1 MKRNSFLYAIA
12 GIAVWGL
19 ASCSSSDNMHPE
31 QTDGRVPVELT
42 NNIIGAVTRAATT
55 LNESALTTGDITV
68 RTSEAYATAYTY
80 TAGAEGAMTST
91 APAYYPA
98 GGASIDIVAYSP
110 ANANDGTSE
119 TFTVSADQ
127 SSDDAYIASDLL
139 WAKAENKNSASGA
152 VNIAFAHKM
161 AKIIVNVTAGNGI
174 STIQSITLKN
184 IKRQCTFDYASGA
197 VSDVA
202 EVSGAT
208 DVAVT
213 TGGTTASS
221 MGAACIPAQDL
232 IGDFIEITTDKGTAT
247 YRLSSAK
254 PVSSGNYYTINLTLN
269 LAAVGTTNTIEA
281 WSDYGSVNIL
291 PTGGGW
297 TVSVSGTYTYTGS
310 AIVPAAADITVKDIS
325 DNIVS
330 SSDYGVYCDN
340 NINAGE
346 ARIIVY
352 GINSHAGSAATGTY
366 TIGKKAGTI
375 GYATT
380 DISKRYGDA
389 AFINTLTKNG
399 DGTVAYTSSN
409 ESVATVDSDGK
420 VKITQGATS
429 GSTATITAT
438 VTPTDNF
445 TFENPSATYTL
456 TVSSAAYT
464 ISQLKT
470 DASNGS
476 GSEHLGYEVW
486 SNGDLIHKDSGV
498 TPTDGSATKVGYV
511 AYLSTTDVDT
521 GVSGS
526 RILVLSAVDVGNKTS
541 WGPKS
546 SCTSHTTL
554 SGNSSLCGYSNTSTM
569 VNCANQHLAAEAA
582 WNYSAAIPSGG
593 ATPAHWFLPSFKQ
606 YEVMIAAF
614 DPNVVNDKN
623 NKSFPNFKNNMD
635 WEQDS
640 YWTSTEPGSVSL
652 AYALYA
658 SGSRDSNE
666 DDPIF
671 IGGYLK
677 SSSLRVRACFAY

>member
-42 NNIIGAVTRAATT
+42 NNIIGAVTRAATM

-174 STIQSITLKN
+174 STIQSITLKK

-232 IGDFIEITTDKGTAT
+232 IGNFIEITTDKGTAT

-254 PVSSGNYYTINLTLN
+254 PVSAGNYYTINLTLN

-310 AIVPAAADITVKDIS
+310 AIVPTAAAITVKDVS

-340 NINAGE
+340 NISAGE

-352 GINSHAGSAATGTY
+352 GINSHAGYAATGTY

-375 GYATT
+375 EYATT
-380 DISKRYGDA
+380 NISKRYGDA
-389 AFINTLTKNG
+389 AFINPLTKNG
-399 DGTVAYTSSN
+399 VGTVAYTSSN
-409 ESVATVDSDGK
+409 ESVATVGSDGK

-438 VTPTDNF
+438 VTPNVNF
-445 TFENPSATYTL
+445 TFETPSVTYTL

-470 DASNGS
+470 DAGNGS
-476 GSEHLGYEVW
+476 GSEFLGYEVW

-498 TPTDGSATKVGYV
+498 TPTDANATKVGYV
-511 AYLSTTDVDT
+511 AYLSTNDVDT

-541 WGPKS
+541 WGPASK
-546 SCTSHTTL
+546 CHTL
-554 SGNSSLCGYSNTSTM
+554 SDINSLCGYSNTSTM
-569 VNCANQHLAAEAA
+569 VNCANEHLPAEAA
-582 WNYSAAIPSGG
+582 WNYSTTIPTVGG
-593 ATPAHWFLPSFKQ
+593 TQVQWFLPSSKQ

-614 DPNVVNDKN
+614 DPNVVNNSKD
-623 NKSFPNFKNNMD
+623 KSFPNFKNNMD

-640 YWTSTEPGSVSL
+640 YWTSTETGTVSQN

-658 SGSRDSNE
+658 SGSRDSY
-666 DDPIF
+666 DDDSPIF
-671 IGGYLK
+671 IEGNIK

>member
-254 PVSSGNYYTINLTLN
+254 PVSAGNYYTINLTLN

-352 GINSHAGSAATGTY
+352 GINSHAGSSATGTY

-375 GYATT
+375 NYATT
-380 DISKRYGDA
+380 EISKRYGDA

-429 GSTATITAT
+429 GSTAIITAT

-445 TFENPSATYTL
+445 TFEDPSVTYTL

-464 ISQLKT
+464 ISQLK
-470 DASNGS
+470 ANVGS
-476 GSEHLGYEVW
+476 GSGYLGYEVW

-498 TPTDGSATKVGYV
+498 TPTDASATKVGYV
-511 AYLSTTDVDT
+511 AYLSTSDVDT

-541 WGPKS
+541 WGPTS
-546 SCTSHTTL
+546 RCSSHTL
-554 SGNSSLCGYSNTSTM
+554 SDDSSLRGYSNTSTM
-569 VNCANQHLAAEAA
+569 VNCANEHLAAKAA
-582 WNYSAAIPSGG
+582 WNYSTAIPTGG
-593 ATPAHWFLPSFKQ
+593 ATPAHWFLPSSKQ

-614 DPNVVNDKN
+614 DPNVVNN
-623 NKSFPNFKNNMD
+623 NTNKSFPNFKKNMD

-640 YWTSTEPGSVSL
+640 YWTSSESPSTQKFAS
-652 AYALYA
+652 ALYA
-658 SGSRDSNE
+658 SGSWDYDYDEPN
-666 DDPIF
+666 F
-671 IGGYLK
+671 IGGKDK

>member
-254 PVSSGNYYTINLTLN
+254 PVSAGNYYTINLTLN

-375 GYATT
+375 EYATT
-380 DISKRYGDA
+380 AISKRYGDA

-470 DASNGS
+470 DAGNGS

-498 TPTDGSATKVGYV
+498 TPTDANATKVGYV

-546 SCTSHTTL
+546 KCSSHTL
-554 SGNSSLCGYSNTSTM
+554 SNNSSLCGYSNTSTM
-569 VNCANQHLAAEAA
+569 VNCANEHAAKAA
-582 WNYSAAIPSGG
+582 WNYSTTIPTVGG
-593 ATPAHWFLPSFKQ
+593 TPVQWFLPSFKQ

-614 DPNVVNDKN
+614 DPNVN
-623 NKSFPNFKNNMD
+623 NIHNSFPNFEKNMD
-635 WEQDS
+635 WEHDS
-640 YWTSTEPGSVSL
+640 YWTSTETGSVPL
-652 AYALYA
+652 AHALYA
-658 SGSRDSNE
+658 SGSRDSGT

-671 IGGYLK
+671 IAGKNK
-677 SSSLRVRACFAY
+677 SNSLRVRACFAY

>member
-19 ASCSSSDNMHPE
+19 ASCSSSDNMHLE

-254 PVSSGNYYTINLTLN
+254 PVSAGNYYTINLTLN

-297 TVSVSGTYTYTGS
+297 TVCVSGTYTYTGS

-346 ARIIVY
+346 AKIIVY

-375 GYATT
+375 EYATT

-429 GSTATITAT
+429 GSTAIITAT

-445 TFENPSATYTL
+445 TFEDPSVTYTL

-464 ISQLKT
+464 ISQLK
-470 DASNGS
+470 ANVGS
-476 GSEHLGYEVW
+476 GSGYLGYEVW

-498 TPTDGSATKVGYV
+498 TPTDASATKVGYV
-511 AYLSTTDVDT
+511 AYLSTSDVDT

-541 WGPKS
+541 WGPTS
-546 SCTSHTTL
+546 RCSSHTL
-554 SGNSSLCGYSNTSTM
+554 SDDSSLRGYSNTSTM
-569 VNCANQHLAAEAA
+569 VNCANEHLAAKAA
-582 WNYSAAIPSGG
+582 WNYSTAIPTGG
-593 ATPAHWFLPSFKQ
+593 ATPAHWFLPSSKQ

-614 DPNVVNDKN
+614 DPNVVNNNN
-623 NKSFPNFKNNMD
+623 NKSFPNFKKNMD

-640 YWTSTEPGSVSL
+640 YWTSSESPSTQKFAS
-652 AYALYA
+652 ALYA
-658 SGSRDSNE
+658 SGSWDYDYDEPN
-666 DDPIF
+666 F
-671 IGGYLK
+671 IGGKDK

>member
-42 NNIIGAVTRAATT
+42 NNIIGAVTRAATK

-254 PVSSGNYYTINLTLN
+254 TVSAGNYYTINLTLN

-310 AIVPAAADITVKDIS
+310 AIMPAADKITVKDVS
-325 DNIVS
+325 NNIVS
-330 SSDYGVYCDN
+330 SSDYGVYFDN

-352 GINSHAGSAATGTY
+352 GINSHAGYAATGTY
-366 TIGKKAGTI
+366 TIGKKTGTI
-375 GYATT
+375 EYATPH
-380 DISKRYGDA
+380 ISKRYGDA
-389 AFINTLTKNG
+389 AFINPLTKNG

-445 TFENPSATYTL
+445 TFEVPSVTYTL
-456 TVSSAAYT
+456 TVSDVYT
-464 ISQLKT
+464 ISQLK
-470 DASNGS
+470 ANVGS
-476 GSEHLGYEVW
+476 GSGYLGYEVW

-498 TPTDGSATKVGYV
+498 RPTDANATKVGYV
-511 AYLSTTDVDT
+511 AYLSTNDVDT

-541 WGPKS
+541 WGPNWKCS
-546 SCTSHTTL
+546 SHTL
-554 SGNSSLCGYSNTSTM
+554 SDISSLCGYNNTYTM
-569 VNCANQHLAAEAA
+569 VNCGDNEHLAAKAA
-582 WNYSAAIPSGG
+582 WNYSAAIPSGD
-593 ATPAHWFLPSFKQ
+593 ATPAHWFLPSSKQ

-614 DPNVVNDKN
+614 DPNVVNNND
-623 NKSFPNFKNNMD
+623 NKSFPNFKKNMD

-640 YWTSTEPGSVSL
+640 YWTSTEASSVSL

-658 SGSRDSNE
+658 SGYRDSY
-666 DDPIF
+666 DAPIF
-671 IGGYLK
+671 IAGNSK
-677 SSSLRVRACFAY
+677 SNSLHVRACFAY

>member
-174 STIQSITLKN
+174 STIQSITLKS

-254 PVSSGNYYTINLTLN
+254 PVSAGNYYTINLTLN

-310 AIVPAAADITVKDIS
+310 AIVPAAADITVKDVS

-375 GYATT
+375 EYATT

-429 GSTATITAT
+429 GSTTITAT

-445 TFENPSATYTL
+445 TFEAPSVTYTL

-470 DASNGS
+470 DAGNGS

-498 TPTDGSATKVGYV
+498 TPTDANATKVGYV
-511 AYLSTTDVDT
+511 AYLSTNDVDT

-526 RILVLSAVDVGNKTS
+526 RILVLSAVDVGNTS
-541 WGPKS
+541 WGPTS
-546 SCTSHTTL
+546 SCSSHTL
-554 SGNSSLCGYSNTSTM
+554 SDPNSLCGYSNTSTM
-569 VNCANQHLAAEAA
+569 VNCANEHLAAEAA

-593 ATPAHWFLPSFKQ
+593 ATPAHWFMPSSKQ

-614 DPNVVNDKN
+614 DLNVVNN
-623 NKSFPNFKNNMD
+623 NDDKSFPNFKNNMD

-640 YWTSTEPGSVSL
+640 YWTSTETGTVSQN

-658 SGSRDSNE
+658 SGSRDSY

-671 IGGYLK
+671 IAGNFK

>member
-127 SSDDAYIASDLL
+127 SSNDAYIASDLL

-232 IGDFIEITTDKGTAT
+232 IGNFIEITTDKGTAT

-254 PVSSGNYYTINLTLN
+254 PVSAGNYYTINLTLN

-281 WSDYGSVNIL
+281 WSDHGSVNIL

-310 AIVPAAADITVKDIS
+310 AIVPAAADITVKDDS

-375 GYATT
+375 AYATT

-399 DGTVAYTSSN
+399 DGMVAYTSSN
-409 ESVATVDSDGK
+409 ENVATVDSDGK

-445 TFENPSATYTL
+445 TFEDPSVTYTL

-470 DASNGS
+470 DAGNGS

-498 TPTDGSATKVGYV
+498 TPTDANATKVGYV
-511 AYLSTTDVDT
+511 AYLSTNDVDT

-526 RILVLSAVDVGNKTS
+526 RILVLSAVDVGNKMS
-541 WGPKS
+541 WGPTS
-546 SCTSHTTL
+546 RCSSHTL
-554 SGNSSLCGYSNTSTM
+554 SDNSSLCGYSNTSTM
-569 VNCANQHLAAEAA
+569 VNCANEHLAAKAA
-582 WNYSAAIPSGG
+582 WNYSTTIPTVGG
-593 ATPAHWFLPSFKQ
+593 TSVQWFLPSYKQ

-614 DPNVVNDKN
+614 DPNVVNNSN

-640 YWTSTEPGSVSL
+640 YWTSTETYSISHN
-652 AYALYA
+652 AYALHE
-658 SGSRDSNE
+658 SGRRDS
-666 DDPIF
+666 DDEPIF
-671 IGGYLK
+671 IAGNNK

>member
-254 PVSSGNYYTINLTLN
+254 PVSAGNYYTINLTLN
-269 LAAVGTTNTIEA
+269 LAAVGTINTIEA
-281 WSDYGSVNIL
+281 WSDCGSVNIL

-310 AIVPAAADITVKDIS
+310 AIVPAAADITVKDVS
-325 DNIVS
+325 DNVVS

-375 GYATT
+375 AYATT
-380 DISKRYGDA
+380 NISKRYGDA

-429 GSTATITAT
+429 GSTATVTAT

-445 TFENPSATYTL
+445 TFEDPSVNYTL

-464 ISQLKT
+464 ISQLKI
-470 DASNGS
+470 DADNGL

-498 TPTDGSATKVGYV
+498 TPTDANATKVGYV
-511 AYLSTTDVDT
+511 AYLSTNDVDT

-526 RILVLSAVDVGNKTS
+526 RILVLSAVDVGDKTS
-541 WGPKS
+541 WGPAS
-546 SCTSHTTL
+546 RCSSHTL
-554 SGNSSLCGYSNTSTM
+554 SDSWSLCGYSNTSTM
-569 VNCANQHLAAEAA
+569 VNCTSDHLAAQAA
-582 WNYSAAIPSGG
+582 WNYSTTIPTGG
-593 ATPAHWFLPSFKQ
+593 ATPAHWFLPSYKQ
-606 YEVMIAAF
+606 YVVMIAAF
-614 DPNVVNDKN
+614 DPNVVNN
-623 NKSFPNFKNNMD
+623 NNDKSFPNFKKNMD

-640 YWTSTEPGSVSL
+640 YWTSTEANSVSKN

-658 SGSRDSNE
+658 SGSWDNDYE
-666 DDPIF
+666 APIF
-671 IGGYLK
+671 IAGNLK

>member
-1 MKRNSFLYAIA
+1 MKRNSFLYAI
-12 GIAVWGL
+12 
-19 ASCSSSDNMHPE
+19 
-31 QTDGRVPVELT
+31 
-42 NNIIGAVTRAATT
+42 NIIGAVTRAATT

-184 IKRQCTFDYASGA
+184 IKRHCTFDYASGA

-208 DVAVT
+208 DMAVT

-254 PVSSGNYYTINLTLN
+254 PVSAGNYYTINLTLN

-352 GINSHAGSAATGTY
+352 GINSHAGSSATGTY

-375 GYATT
+375 NYATT
-380 DISKRYGDA
+380 EISKRYGDA

-429 GSTATITAT
+429 GSTAIITAT

-445 TFENPSATYTL
+445 TFEDPSVTYTL

-464 ISQLKT
+464 ISQLK
-470 DASNGS
+470 ANVGS
-476 GSEHLGYEVW
+476 GSGYLGYEVW

-498 TPTDGSATKVGYV
+498 TPTDASATKVGYV
-511 AYLSTTDVDT
+511 AYLSTSDVDT

-541 WGPKS
+541 WGPTS
-546 SCTSHTTL
+546 RCSSHTL
-554 SGNSSLCGYSNTSTM
+554 SDDSSLRGYSNTSTM
-569 VNCANQHLAAEAA
+569 VNCANEHLAAKAA
-582 WNYSAAIPSGG
+582 WNYSTAIPTGG
-593 ATPAHWFLPSFKQ
+593 ATPAHWFLPSSKQ

-614 DPNVVNDKN
+614 DPNVVNN
-623 NKSFPNFKNNMD
+623 NTNKSFPNFKKNMD

-640 YWTSTEPGSVSL
+640 YWTSSESPSTQKFAS
-652 AYALYA
+652 ALYA
-658 SGSRDSNE
+658 SGSWDYDYDEPN
-666 DDPIF
+666 F
-671 IGGYLK
+671 IGGKDK

>member
-80 TAGAEGAMTST
+80 TAGAVGAMTST

-98 GGASIDIVAYSP
+98 GRANIDIVAYSP
-110 ANANDGTSE
+110 ANANNGTSE

-127 SSDDAYIASDLL
+127 SSNDAYIASDLL

-221 MGAACIPAQDL
+221 MGAACIPAQAL

-247 YRLSSAK
+247 YRLSNAKSVSA
-254 PVSSGNYYTINLTLN
+254 GNYYTINLTLN

-297 TVSVSGTYTYTGS
+297 TVSVSGTYTYSGS
-310 AIVPAAADITVKDIS
+310 AIVPAAADITVKDVS

-352 GINSHAGSAATGTY
+352 GINSHGGYAATGTY

-445 TFENPSATYTL
+445 TFENPSVTYTL

-464 ISQLKT
+464 ISQLK
-470 DASNGS
+470 ANVGS
-476 GSEHLGYEVW
+476 GSGYLGYEVW

-498 TPTDGSATKVGYV
+498 TPTESNATKVGYV
-511 AYLSTTDVDT
+511 AYLSTSDVDT
-521 GVSGS
+521 GVEGS
-526 RILVLSAVDVGNKTS
+526 RVLVLSAVDVCNKTS
-541 WGPKS
+541 WGPASK
-546 SCTSHTTL
+546 CPSHTL
-554 SGNSSLCGYSNTSTM
+554 SNNSSLCGYSNTSTM
-569 VNCANQHLAAEAA
+569 VNCANEHAAKAA
-582 WNYSAAIPSGG
+582 WNYSTTIPKVGDTSVQ
-593 ATPAHWFLPSFKQ
+593 WFLPSSKQ

-614 DPNVVNDKN
+614 DPNVN
-623 NKSFPNFKNNMD
+623 NSNNSFPNFYNNMD

-640 YWTSTEPGSVSL
+640 YWTSTEASSVSL
-652 AYALYA
+652 AHALYA
-658 SGSRDSNE
+658 SGYRDSE
-666 DDPIF
+666 YDTPIF
-671 IGGYLK
+671 IGGTNK

>member
-1 MKRNSFLYAIA
+1 MTVIKI
-12 GIAVWGL
+12 
-19 ASCSSSDNMHPE
+19 
-31 QTDGRVPVELT
+31 Q
-42 NNIIGAVTRAATT
+42 TT
-55 LNESALTTGDITV
+55 LGDITV

-254 PVSSGNYYTINLTLN
+254 PVSAGNYYTINLTLN

-352 GINSHAGSAATGTY
+352 GINSHAGSSATGTY

-375 GYATT
+375 NYATT
-380 DISKRYGDA
+380 EISKRYGDA

-429 GSTATITAT
+429 GSTAIITAT

-445 TFENPSATYTL
+445 TFEDPSVTYTL

-464 ISQLKT
+464 ISQLK
-470 DASNGS
+470 ANVGS
-476 GSEHLGYEVW
+476 GSGYLGYEVW

-498 TPTDGSATKVGYV
+498 TPTDASATKVGYV
-511 AYLSTTDVDT
+511 AYLSTSDVDT

-541 WGPKS
+541 WGPTS
-546 SCTSHTTL
+546 RCSSHTL
-554 SGNSSLCGYSNTSTM
+554 SDDSSLRGYSNTSTM
-569 VNCANQHLAAEAA
+569 VNCANEHLAAKAA
-582 WNYSAAIPSGG
+582 WNYSTAIPTGG
-593 ATPAHWFLPSFKQ
+593 ATPAHWFLPSSKQ

-614 DPNVVNDKN
+614 DPNVVNN
-623 NKSFPNFKNNMD
+623 NTNKSFPNFKKNMD

-640 YWTSTEPGSVSL
+640 YWTSSESPSTQKFAS
-652 AYALYA
+652 ALYA
-658 SGSRDSNE
+658 SGSWDYDYDEPN
-666 DDPIF
+666 F
-671 IGGYLK
+671 IGGKDK

>member
-31 QTDGRVPVELT
+31 QTDGRVPIELT

-110 ANANDGTSE
+110 ANANNGTSE

-232 IGDFIEITTDKGTAT
+232 TGDFIEITTDKGTAT

-254 PVSSGNYYTINLTLN
+254 PVSAGNYYTINLTLN
-269 LAAVGTTNTIEA
+269 LAAVGTINTIEA

-310 AIVPAAADITVKDIS
+310 AIVPAAADITVKDVS

-380 DISKRYGDA
+380 NISKRYGDA

-445 TFENPSATYTL
+445 TFENPSVTYTL

-470 DASNGS
+470 DVGNGS

-498 TPTDGSATKVGYV
+498 TPTDANATKVGYV
-511 AYLSTTDVDT
+511 AYLSTNDVDT

-526 RILVLSAVDVGNKTS
+526 RILVLSAVDVGDKTS
-541 WGPKS
+541 WGPASKCS
-546 SCTSHTTL
+546 SHTL
-554 SGNSSLCGYSNTSTM
+554 SDDNSLCGYSNTSTM
-569 VNCANQHLAAEAA
+569 VNCTNEHLAAQAA

-593 ATPAHWFLPSFKQ
+593 ATPAHWFLPSYKQ

-614 DPNVVNDKN
+614 DPNVVNN
-623 NKSFPNFKNNMD
+623 RTNKSFPNFKENMN

-640 YWTSTEPGSVSL
+640 YWTSTEASSVAKN

-658 SGSRDSNE
+658 SGSWDNGYDE
-666 DDPIF
+666 PIF
-671 IGGYLK
+671 IAGYSK

>member
-1 MKRNSFLYAIA
+1 
-12 GIAVWGL
+12 
-19 ASCSSSDNMHPE
+19 MHPE

-254 PVSSGNYYTINLTLN
+254 PVSAGNYYTINLTLN

-352 GINSHAGSAATGTY
+352 GINSHAGSSATGTY

-375 GYATT
+375 NYATT
-380 DISKRYGDA
+380 EISKRYGDA

-429 GSTATITAT
+429 GSTAIITAT

-445 TFENPSATYTL
+445 TFEDPSVTYTL

-464 ISQLKT
+464 ISQLK
-470 DASNGS
+470 ANVGS
-476 GSEHLGYEVW
+476 GSGYLGYEVW

-498 TPTDGSATKVGYV
+498 TPTDASATKVGYV
-511 AYLSTTDVDT
+511 AYLSTSDVDT

-541 WGPKS
+541 WGPTS
-546 SCTSHTTL
+546 RCSSHTL
-554 SGNSSLCGYSNTSTM
+554 SDDSSLRGYSNTSTM
-569 VNCANQHLAAEAA
+569 VNCANEHLAAKAA
-582 WNYSAAIPSGG
+582 WNYSTAIPTGG
-593 ATPAHWFLPSFKQ
+593 ATPAHWFLPSSKQ

-614 DPNVVNDKN
+614 DPNVVNN
-623 NKSFPNFKNNMD
+623 NTNKSFPNFKKNMD

-640 YWTSTEPGSVSL
+640 YWTSSESPSTQKFAS
-652 AYALYA
+652 ALYA
-658 SGSRDSNE
+658 SGSWDYDYDEPN
-666 DDPIF
+666 F
-671 IGGYLK
+671 IGGKDK

>member
-254 PVSSGNYYTINLTLN
+254 PVSAGNYYTINLTLN

-375 GYATT
+375 EYATT
-380 DISKRYGDA
+380 AISKRYGDA

-429 GSTATITAT
+429 GSTTITAT

-445 TFENPSATYTL
+445 TFENPSVTYTL

-470 DASNGS
+470 DAGNGL

-498 TPTDGSATKVGYV
+498 TPTDASATKVGYV
-511 AYLSTTDVDT
+511 AYLSTNDVDT

-541 WGPKS
+541 WGPTS
-546 SCTSHTTL
+546 RCSSHTL
-554 SGNSSLCGYSNTSTM
+554 SDNSSLRGYSNTSTM
-569 VNCANQHLAAEAA
+569 VSCANEHLAAKAA
-582 WNYSAAIPSGG
+582 WNYSTTIPTVGG
-593 ATPAHWFLPSFKQ
+593 TSVQWFLPSFKQ
-606 YEVMIAAF
+606 YKVMIAAF
-614 DPNVVNDKN
+614 DPNVVNND
-623 NKSFPNFKNNMD
+623 NKSFPNFKKYME

-640 YWTSTEPGSVSL
+640 YWTSTESGSVPGHAS
-652 AYALYA
+652 ALYA
-658 SGSRDSNE
+658 SGSRDG
-666 DDPIF
+666 DDEPLF
-671 IGGYLK
+671 IEGYYK

>member
-254 PVSSGNYYTINLTLN
+254 PVSAGNYYTINLTLN

-291 PTGGGW
+291 PTGGDW
-297 TVSVSGTYTYTGS
+297 TVSVCGTYIYTGS
-310 AIVPAAADITVKDIS
+310 AIVPDAGNITVKTATDEDIAAGNY
-325 DNIVS
+325 DVFVNNNTNPGEATLIVS
-330 SSDYGVYCDN
+330 GIGVY
-340 NINAGE
+340 AGKV
-346 ARIIVY
+346 A
-352 GINSHAGSAATGTY
+352 SCTY
-366 TIGKKAGTI
+366 TIGKAAGSI
-375 GYATT
+375 SYATT
-380 DISKRYGDA
+380 DVHKAVGNVFTNA
-389 AFINTLTKNG
+389 LTTVG
-399 DGTVAYTSSN
+399 DGTATYSSSN
-409 ESVATVDSDGK
+409 PGVATVDS
-420 VKITQGATS
+420 
-429 GSTATITAT
+429 STGEVTVVAVGTTTITAT
-438 VTPTDNF
+438 AADGANYAYASPT
-445 TFENPSATYTL
+445 TTYTL
-456 TVSSAAYT
+456 MVTNLTTLTA
-464 ISQLKT
+464 LKALVNEGT
-470 DASNGS
+470 DCSTY
-476 GSEHLGYEVW
+476 LGYEVN
-486 SNGDLIHKDSGV
+486 SNGDIAEKNVSGTLIGYISYISTSNVDKDI
-498 TPTDGSATKVGYV
+498 
-511 AYLSTTDVDT
+511 
-521 GVSGS
+521 SGS
-526 RILVLSAVDVGNKTS
+526 RILVIASEDAKSCD
-541 WGPKS
+541 WGDS
-546 SCTSHTTL
+546 DYA
-554 SGNSSLCGYSNTSTM
+554 SGVYGSDMCGYSNTNKLIGRIRNGERQIKSA
-569 VNCANQHLAAEAA
+569 VAA
-582 WNYSAAIPSGG
+582 WEYSAAIPAGG
-593 ATPAHWFLPSFKQ
+593 ATPAHWFLPSKAQFDAMISACGSIEQLWEKLHLVNTEYSIYWSSTFDNFIFCIQ
-606 YEVMIAAF
+606 YSQFGYHTSWYE
-614 DPNVVNDKN
+614 
-623 NKSFPNFKNNMD
+623 KSTNRV
-635 WEQDS
+635 
-640 YWTSTEPGSVSL
+640 G
-652 AYALYA
+652 
-658 SGSRDSNE
+658 
-666 DDPIF
+666 
-671 IGGYLK
+671 
-677 SSSLRVRACFAY
+677 RVRACFAY

>member
-254 PVSSGNYYTINLTLN
+254 PVSAGNYYTINLTLN

-375 GYATT
+375 NYATT
-380 DISKRYGDA
+380 EISKRYGDA

-429 GSTATITAT
+429 GSTAIITAT

-445 TFENPSATYTL
+445 TFEDPSVTYTL

-464 ISQLKT
+464 ISQLK
-470 DASNGS
+470 ANVGS
-476 GSEHLGYEVW
+476 GSGYLGYEVW

-498 TPTDGSATKVGYV
+498 TPTDASATKVGYV
-511 AYLSTTDVDT
+511 AYLSTSDVDT

-541 WGPKS
+541 WGPTS
-546 SCTSHTTL
+546 RCSSHTL
-554 SGNSSLCGYSNTSTM
+554 SDDSSLRGYSNTSTM
-569 VNCANQHLAAEAA
+569 VNCANEHLAAKAA
-582 WNYSAAIPSGG
+582 WNYSTAIPTGG
-593 ATPAHWFLPSFKQ
+593 ATPAHWFLPSSKQ

-614 DPNVVNDKN
+614 DPNVVNN
-623 NKSFPNFKNNMD
+623 NTNKSFPNFKKNMD

-640 YWTSTEPGSVSL
+640 YWTSSESPSTQKFAS
-652 AYALYA
+652 ALYA
-658 SGSRDSNE
+658 SGSWDYDYDEPN
-666 DDPIF
+666 F
-671 IGGYLK
+671 IGGKDK

>member
-1 MKRNSFLYAIA
+1 
-12 GIAVWGL
+12 
-19 ASCSSSDNMHPE
+19 MHPE

-139 WAKAENKNSASGA
+139 WAKVENKNSASGA

-254 PVSSGNYYTINLTLN
+254 PVSAGNYYTINLTLN

-291 PTGGGW
+291 PIGGGW

-310 AIVPAAADITVKDIS
+310 AIVPAAADITVKDVS

-330 SSDYGVYCDN
+330 SSNYGVYFDN

-375 GYATT
+375 EYATT
-380 DISKRYGDA
+380 AISKRYGDA
-389 AFINTLTKNG
+389 AFINTLTKDG

-409 ESVATVDSDGK
+409 TSVATVDSDGK
-420 VKITQGATS
+420 VKIAQGATS
-429 GSTATITAT
+429 GSTTITAT

-445 TFENPSATYTL
+445 TFENPSVTYTL

-470 DASNGS
+470 DAINSS

-498 TPTDGSATKVGYV
+498 TPTDANATKVGYV
-511 AYLSTTDVDT
+511 AYLSTNDVDT

-526 RILVLSAVDVGNKTS
+526 RILVLSAVDVCNKTS
-541 WGPKS
+541 WGPTS
-546 SCTSHTTL
+546 SCSSHTL
-554 SGNSSLCGYSNTSTM
+554 SGNSMCGYSNTSTM
-569 VNCANQHLAAEAA
+569 VNCANTNEHFAAKAA
-582 WNYSAAIPSGG
+582 WNYSTTIPTVGD
-593 ATPAHWFLPSFKQ
+593 TPVQWFLPSYKQ
-606 YEVMIAAF
+606 YEVMIAVF
-614 DPNVVNDKN
+614 DPNVVNND
-623 NKSFPNFKNNMD
+623 NKAFPNFEKNMD

-640 YWTSTEPGSVSL
+640 YWTSSEASSIPSF
-652 AYALYA
+652 AYALYE
-658 SGSRDSNE
+658 SGSRDS
-666 DDPIF
+666 DYGTPIF
-671 IGGYLK
+671 IEGKDK
-677 SSSLRVRACFAY
+677 SNSLHVRACFAY

>member
-12 GIAVWGL
+12 GIAVWCL

-254 PVSSGNYYTINLTLN
+254 PVSAGNYYTINLTLN

-310 AIVPAAADITVKDIS
+310 AIVPAAADITVKDANNNTI
-325 DNIVS
+325 S
-330 SSDYGVYCDN
+330 SSNYGVYCDN

-375 GYATT
+375 QYATT

-409 ESVATVDSDGK
+409 ENVATVDSDGK

-429 GSTATITAT
+429 GSATITAT

-445 TFENPSATYTL
+445 TFENPSVTYTL

-470 DASNGS
+470 DAGNGS

-498 TPTDGSATKVGYV
+498 TPTDANATKVGYV
-511 AYLSTTDVDT
+511 AYLSTSDVDNSI
-521 GVSGS
+521 SGS

-541 WGPKS
+541 WGPASGCS
-546 SCTSHTTL
+546 SHTL
-554 SGNSSLCGYSNTSTM
+554 SGNISLCGYSNTSTM
-569 VNCANQHLAAEAA
+569 VNCANNEHLAAKAA

-593 ATPAHWFLPSFKQ
+593 ATPAHWFMPSSKQ

-614 DPNVVNDKN
+614 DPNVVNDSD

-640 YWTSTEPGSVSL
+640 YWTSTEASNVPKN
-652 AYALYA
+652 AYALYE
-658 SGSRDSNE
+658 SGRRDS
-666 DDPIF
+666 DYDTPIF
-671 IGGYLK
+671 IAGNFK
-677 SSSLRVRACFAY
+677 SSSLHVRACFAY

>member
-1 MKRNSFLYAIA
+1 MMNL
-12 GIAVWGL
+12 L
-19 ASCSSSDNMHPE
+19 
-31 QTDGRVPVELT
+31 
-42 NNIIGAVTRAATT
+42 
-55 LNESALTTGDITV
+55 
-68 RTSEAYATAYTY
+68 TY
-80 TAGAEGAMTST
+80 TLA
-91 APAYYPA
+91 
-98 GGASIDIVAYSP
+98 
-110 ANANDGTSE
+110 
-119 TFTVSADQ
+119 
-127 SSDDAYIASDLL
+127 
-139 WAKAENKNSASGA
+139 
-152 VNIAFAHKM
+152 
-161 AKIIVNVTAGNGI
+161 
-174 STIQSITLKN
+174 
-184 IKRQCTFDYASGA
+184 
-197 VSDVA
+197 
-202 EVSGAT
+202 
-208 DVAVT
+208 

-254 PVSSGNYYTINLTLN
+254 PVSAGNYYTINLTLN

-310 AIVPAAADITVKDIS
+310 AIVPAAADITVKDVS
-325 DNIVS
+325 DNVVS

-375 GYATT
+375 EYATT

-429 GSTATITAT
+429 GATATITAT

-445 TFENPSATYTL
+445 TFENPSVTYTL

-470 DASNGS
+470 DAGNGS

-498 TPTDGSATKVGYV
+498 TPTDANATKVGYV
-511 AYLSTTDVDT
+511 AYLSTNDVDT

-541 WGPKS
+541 WGPTS
-546 SCTSHTTL
+546 SCSSHTL

-569 VNCANQHLAAEAA
+569 VNCANDHLAAQAA
-582 WNYSAAIPSGG
+582 WNYSTTIPTVGG
-593 ATPAHWFLPSFKQ
+593 TSVQWFLPSSKQ

-614 DPNVVNDKN
+614 DPNVVVNYSN

-640 YWTSTEPGSVSL
+640 YWTSTEASNVSQN
-652 AYALYA
+652 AYALHE
-658 SGSRDSNE
+658 SGRRDS
-666 DDPIF
+666 DDEPIF
-671 IGGYLK
+671 IAGNFK
-677 SSSLRVRACFAY
+677 SSSLRVRASFAY

>member
-19 ASCSSSDNMHPE
+19 ASCSSSDDMHPE

-184 IKRQCTFDYASGA
+184 IKRHCTFDYASGA

-254 PVSSGNYYTINLTLN
+254 PVSAGNYYTINLTLN

-330 SSDYGVYCDN
+330 SSDYGVYCNN

-380 DISKRYGDA
+380 AISKRYGDA

-445 TFENPSATYTL
+445 TFENPSVTYTL

-470 DASNGS
+470 DAGNGS

-511 AYLSTTDVDT
+511 AYLSSNDVDT

-541 WGPKS
+541 WGPSKCS
-546 SCTSHTTL
+546 SHTL
-554 SGNSSLCGYSNTSTM
+554 SNNSSLCGYSNTSTM
-569 VNCANQHLAAEAA
+569 VNCTNDHLAAKAA

-593 ATPAHWFLPSFKQ
+593 ATPAHWFLPSYKQ

-614 DPNVVNDKN
+614 DPNVVNNNND

-640 YWTSTEPGSVSL
+640 YWTSTETGSVSL
-652 AYALYA
+652 AHALYA
-658 SGSRDSNE
+658 SGSRDSDT

-671 IGGYLK
+671 IAGKIK

>member
-80 TAGAEGAMTST
+80 TAGAEGVMTST

-254 PVSSGNYYTINLTLN
+254 PVSAGNYYTINLTLN

-375 GYATT
+375 EYATT

-409 ESVATVDSDGK
+409 TSVATVDSDGK
-420 VKITQGATS
+420 VKIAQGATS
-429 GSTATITAT
+429 GSTTITAT

-445 TFENPSATYTL
+445 TFEDPSVTYTL

-498 TPTDGSATKVGYV
+498 RPTDANATKVGYV
-511 AYLSTTDVDT
+511 AYLSTSNVDT
-521 GVSGS
+521 GVSDS
-526 RILVLSAVDVGNKTS
+526 RILVLSAVDVGIKTS

-569 VNCANQHLAAEAA
+569 VNCANEHSAAQAA

-640 YWTSTEPGSVSL
+640 YWTSTEPGTVSL
-652 AYALYA
+652 AHALYP
-658 SGSRDSNE
+658 SGYMDS

>member
-12 GIAVWGL
+12 GIAAWGL
-19 ASCSSSDNMHPE
+19 ASCSSSDDMQPE

-42 NNIIGAVTRAATT
+42 NDIIGAVTRAATT

-80 TAGAEGAMTST
+80 AAGAEGAMTST

-110 ANANDGTSE
+110 ANANDGTGE

-127 SSDDAYIASDLL
+127 SSDNAYIASDLL

-232 IGDFIEITTDKGTAT
+232 LGDFIEITTDKGTAT

-254 PVSSGNYYTINLTLN
+254 PVSAGNYYTINLTLN

-291 PTGGGW
+291 PTGGDW
-297 TVSVSGTYTYTGS
+297 TVTVSGTYTYTGS
-310 AIVPAAADITVKDIS
+310 AIVPDAANITVKDVS

-346 ARIIVY
+346 AQIIVF
-352 GINSHAGSAATGTY
+352 GKNSYAGYAATGTY

-375 GYATT
+375 KYATT
-380 DISKRYGDA
+380 DISKHYGDA
-389 AFINTLTKNG
+389 AFVNELTQNG

-409 ESVATVDSDGK
+409 KSVATVDSDGK
-420 VKITQGATS
+420 VKITQGAKS

-438 VTPTDNF
+438 ITPTGNF
-445 TFENPSATYTL
+445 TFEVPSVTYTL
-456 TVSSAAYT
+456 TVSDVYT

-470 DASNGS
+470 DAGNGS

-486 SNGDLIHKDSGV
+486 SNGNLIHKDSGV
-498 TPTDGSATKVGYV
+498 TPTDAGATKVGYV
-511 AYLSTTDVDT
+511 AYLSTSDVDT
-521 GVSGS
+521 SISGS
-526 RILVLSAVDVGNKTS
+526 RILVLSAVDVSTS
-541 WGPKS
+541 AVWGDQNDIHDDTK
-546 SCTSHTTL
+546 
-554 SGNSSLCGYSNTSTM
+554 GRDDKKGYSNTSILEKCT
-569 VNCANQHLAAEAA
+569 NTTEHSAAKLA
-582 WNYSAAIPSGG
+582 WNYDAPIPTGG
-593 ATPAHWFLPSFKQ
+593 ATPAHWFLPACKQ
-606 YEVMIAAF
+606 YEVMVRAF
-614 DPNVVNDKN
+614 DPKAGIDNYHQT
-623 NKSFPNFKNNMD
+623 FPNFVANMD
-635 WEQDS
+635 WTYAE
-640 YWTSTEPGSVSL
+640 YWTSSAVGSDVSIN
-652 AYALYA
+652 AIALSA
-658 SGSRDSNE
+658 SASDNFDFLVG
-666 DDPIF
+666 
-671 IGGYLK
+671 K
-677 SSSLRVRACFAY
+677 KKTSSFHVRACFAY

>member
-19 ASCSSSDNMHPE
+19 ASCSSSDDMHPE

-184 IKRQCTFDYASGA
+184 IKRHCTFDYASGA

-254 PVSSGNYYTINLTLN
+254 PVSAGNYYTINLTLN

-352 GINSHAGSAATGTY
+352 GINSHAGSSATGTY

-375 GYATT
+375 NYATT
-380 DISKRYGDA
+380 EISKRYGDA

-429 GSTATITAT
+429 GSTAIITAT

-445 TFENPSATYTL
+445 TFEDPSVTYTL

-464 ISQLKT
+464 ISQLK
-470 DASNGS
+470 ANVGS
-476 GSEHLGYEVW
+476 GSGYLGYEVW

-498 TPTDGSATKVGYV
+498 TPTDASATKVGYV
-511 AYLSTTDVDT
+511 AYLSTSDVDT

-541 WGPKS
+541 WGPTS
-546 SCTSHTTL
+546 RCSSHTL
-554 SGNSSLCGYSNTSTM
+554 SDDSSLRGYSNTSTM
-569 VNCANQHLAAEAA
+569 VNCANEHLAAKAA
-582 WNYSAAIPSGG
+582 WNYSTAIPTGG
-593 ATPAHWFLPSFKQ
+593 ATPAHWFLPSSKQ

-614 DPNVVNDKN
+614 DPNVVNN
-623 NKSFPNFKNNMD
+623 NTNKSFPNFKKNMD

-640 YWTSTEPGSVSL
+640 YWTSSESPSTQKFAS
-652 AYALYA
+652 ALYA
-658 SGSRDSNE
+658 SGSWDYDYDEPN
-666 DDPIF
+666 F
-671 IGGYLK
+671 IGGKDK

>member
-110 ANANDGTSE
+110 ANANNGTSE

-161 AKIIVNVTAGNGI
+161 AKIIVKVTAGNGI

-213 TGGTTASS
+213 MGGTTASS

-254 PVSSGNYYTINLTLN
+254 PVSAGNYYTINLTLN

-281 WSDYGSVNIL
+281 WSDHGSVNIL

-310 AIVPAAADITVKDIS
+310 AIKPAATDITVKDVS

-352 GINSHAGSAATGTY
+352 GINSHAGYAATGTY

-375 GYATT
+375 NYATT
-380 DISKRYGDA
+380 EISKRYGDA

-420 VKITQGATS
+420 VKIAQGATS

-438 VTPTDNF
+438 VTPTDNY
-445 TFENPSATYTL
+445 TFENPSVTYTL

-470 DASNGS
+470 DAGNGS

-498 TPTDGSATKVGYV
+498 TPTDANATKVGYV
-511 AYLSTTDVDT
+511 AYLSNNDVDT

-526 RILVLSAVDVGNKTS
+526 RILVLSAVDVGNKTT
-541 WGPKS
+541 WG
-546 SCTSHTTL
+546 SCSSHTL
-554 SGNSSLCGYSNTSTM
+554 SDINSLCGYSNTSTM
-569 VNCANQHLAAEAA
+569 VKNCANEHLAAEAA
-582 WNYSAAIPSGG
+582 WNYSAAIPSDG
-593 ATPAHWFLPSFKQ
+593 ATPAHWFLPSYKQ

-640 YWTSTEPGSVSL
+640 YWTSTEPSSVSL
-652 AYALYA
+652 AHALYA
-658 SGSRDSNE
+658 SGYMDS

>member
-19 ASCSSSDNMHPE
+19 ASCSSSDDMHPE

-139 WAKAENKNSASGA
+139 WAKAENKTSASGA

-232 IGDFIEITTDKGTAT
+232 LGDFIEITTDKGTAT

-254 PVSSGNYYTINLTLN
+254 PVSAGNYYTINLTLN
-269 LAAVGTTNTIEA
+269 LAAVGTINTIEA

-310 AIVPAAADITVKDIS
+310 AIVPAAADITVKDVS

-375 GYATT
+375 NYAATN
-380 DISKRYGDA
+380 ISKRYGDA

-420 VKITQGATS
+420 VKIAQGVTS
-429 GSTATITAT
+429 GSTTITAT
-438 VTPTDNF
+438 ITPTDNF
-445 TFENPSATYTL
+445 TFEDPSVTYTL
-456 TVSSAAYT
+456 TVSDVYT

-470 DASNGS
+470 DAGNGS

-486 SNGDLIHKDSGV
+486 SNGHLIHKDSGV
-498 TPTDGSATKVGYV
+498 TPTDDNATKVGYI
-511 AYLSTTDVDT
+511 AYLSTGDVDN
-521 GVSGS
+521 SIPGS
-526 RILVLSAVDVGNKTS
+526 RILVLAAVDASGNAK
-541 WGPKS
+541 WGPTS
-546 SCTSHTTL
+546 GDTSHAL
-554 SGNSSLCGYSNTSTM
+554 SDLSNLCGYSNTSTL
-569 VNCANQHLAAEAA
+569 VNCTNNEHSAAKAA
-582 WNYSAAIPSGG
+582 WNYSAAIPTGG

-614 DPNVVNDKN
+614 DPNVVSSNSKA
-623 NKSFPNFKNNMD
+623 FPNFKANMD
-635 WEQDS
+635 WAQDA
-640 YWTSTEPGSVSL
+640 YWTSSEAGAIMRSN
-652 AYALYA
+652 AFALYP
-658 SGSRDSNE
+658 SGSRDG
-666 DDPIF
+666 DDEPLF
-671 IGGYLK
+671 IVGYSKANTLH
-677 SSSLRVRACFAY
+677 VRACFAY

>member
-1 MKRNSFLYAIA
+1 MKRNSFFYAIA

-254 PVSSGNYYTINLTLN
+254 PVSAGNYYTINLTLN

-310 AIVPAAADITVKDIS
+310 AIVPAAADITVKDVS
-325 DNIVS
+325 DHIVS

-375 GYATT
+375 EYATT

-429 GSTATITAT
+429 GSTTITAT

-445 TFENPSATYTL
+445 TFENPSVTYTL

-464 ISQLKT
+464 ISQLK
-470 DASNGS
+470 ANVGS
-476 GSEHLGYEVW
+476 GSGYLGYEVW

-498 TPTDGSATKVGYV
+498 TPTDASATKVGYV
-511 AYLSTTDVDT
+511 AYLSTNDVDT

-541 WGPKS
+541 WGPNS
-546 SCTSHTTL
+546 RCSNHTL
-554 SGNSSLCGYSNTSTM
+554 SDESSLCGYSNTSTM
-569 VNCANQHLAAEAA
+569 VNCDNEHLAAKAA
-582 WNYSAAIPSGG
+582 WNYSTAIPTVGG
-593 ATPAHWFLPSFKQ
+593 TSVHWFLPSSKQ

-614 DPNVVNDKN
+614 DPNVVNNSYD
-623 NKSFPNFKNNMD
+623 KSFPNFKKNMD

-640 YWTSTEPGSVSL
+640 YWTSTEANSVAKN
-652 AYALYA
+652 AYALRA
-658 SGSRDSNE
+658 SGSKDSE
-666 DDPIF
+666 GDPIF
-671 IGGYLK
+671 IAGVLK

>member
-98 GGASIDIVAYSP
+98 GGASIDIVAYNP

-254 PVSSGNYYTINLTLN
+254 PVSAGNYYTINLTLN

-310 AIVPAAADITVKDIS
+310 AIVPAAADITVKDVS

-366 TIGKKAGTI
+366 TIGKKTGTI

-380 DISKRYGDA
+380 NISKRYGDA

-445 TFENPSATYTL
+445 TFEDPSVTYTL

-470 DASNGS
+470 DAGSGS

-498 TPTDGSATKVGYV
+498 TPTDANATKVGYV
-511 AYLSTTDVDT
+511 AYLSTNDVDT

-526 RILVLSAVDVGNKTS
+526 RILVLSAVDVGDKTS
-541 WGPKS
+541 WGPNS
-546 SCTSHTTL
+546 SCSSHTL
-554 SGNSSLCGYSNTSTM
+554 SGNSMCGYSNTSTM
-569 VNCANQHLAAEAA
+569 VNCANNEHLAAKAA

-593 ATPAHWFLPSFKQ
+593 ATPAHWFMPSSKQ

-614 DPNVVNDKN
+614 DPNVVNN
-623 NKSFPNFKNNMD
+623 STNKSFPNFENNMD

-640 YWTSTEPGSVSL
+640 YWTSTETSSMSQN

-658 SGSRDSNE
+658 SGSWDSDY

-671 IGGYLK
+671 IAGENK

>member
-254 PVSSGNYYTINLTLN
+254 PVSAGNYYTINLTLN

-310 AIVPAAADITVKDIS
+310 AIVPAAADITVKDVS
-325 DNIVS
+325 NNIVS

-352 GINSHAGSAATGTY
+352 GINSHAGFAATGTY

-375 GYATT
+375 EYATT
-380 DISKRYGDA
+380 VISKRYGDA

-445 TFENPSATYTL
+445 TFENPSVTYTL

-470 DASNGS
+470 DAGNGS

-498 TPTDGSATKVGYV
+498 TPTDANATKVGYV
-511 AYLSTTDVDT
+511 AYLSTNDVDT

-541 WGPKS
+541 WGPNS
-546 SCTSHTTL
+546 RCPSHTL
-554 SGNSSLCGYSNTSTM
+554 SDISSLCGYSNTSTM
-569 VNCANQHLAAEAA
+569 VNCANGHLAAIAA

-593 ATPAHWFLPSFKQ
+593 ATPAHWFMPSFKQ

-614 DPNVVNDKN
+614 DPNVVNNNN
-623 NKSFPNFKNNMD
+623 NKSFPNFERNMD

-640 YWTSTEPGSVSL
+640 YWTSTEASSL
-652 AYALYA
+652 STNAYALYA

-671 IGGYLK
+671 IAGKIK
-677 SSSLRVRACFAY
+677 SNSLRVRACFAY

>member
-110 ANANDGTSE
+110 ANANNGTSE

-221 MGAACIPAQDL
+221 MGAACIPAQAL

-254 PVSSGNYYTINLTLN
+254 PVSAGNYYTINLTLN

-297 TVSVSGTYTYTGS
+297 TVSVSGTYTYNGS
-310 AIVPAAADITVKDIS
+310 AIVPAAADITVRDVS
-325 DNIVS
+325 DNTVS

-352 GINSHAGSAATGTY
+352 GINSHGGYAATGTY

-409 ESVATVDSDGK
+409 TSVATVDSDGK
-420 VKITQGATS
+420 VKIAQGATS
-429 GSTATITAT
+429 GSTTITAT
-438 VTPTDNF
+438 ITPTDNF
-445 TFENPSATYTL
+445 TFENPSVTYTL
-456 TVSSAAYT
+456 TVSDVYT
-464 ISQLKT
+464 ISQLK
-470 DASNGS
+470 ANVGS
-476 GSEHLGYEVW
+476 GSGYLGYEVW

-498 TPTDGSATKVGYV
+498 TPKGGSATKVGYV
-511 AYLSTTDVDT
+511 AYLSTSNVDT

-541 WGPKS
+541 WGPTS
-546 SCTSHTTL
+546 RCSSHTL
-554 SGNSSLCGYSNTSTM
+554 SDISSLCGYSNTSTM
-569 VNCANQHLAAEAA
+569 VNCANEHLAAKAA

-593 ATPAHWFLPSFKQ
+593 ATPVHWFMPSFKQ
-606 YEVMIAAF
+606 YKVMIAAF
-614 DPNVVNDKN
+614 DPNVNNSD
-623 NKSFPNFKNNMD
+623 NKSFPNFMKNMD
-635 WEQDS
+635 WEHDS
-640 YWTSTEPGSVSL
+640 YWTSTETGSVPL
-652 AYALYA
+652 AHALYA
-658 SGSRDSNE
+658 SGSRDSGT

-671 IGGYLK
+671 IAGKNK
-677 SSSLRVRACFAY
+677 SNSLRVRACFAY